1 MTSGAA
7 VTAAMANQAVL
18 LDLALAPRGLAPSL
32 VEAMETA
39 GPFGMGWP
47 GPRIAVGPVRLV
59 KADLVGTDHVRLIV
73 RGESIDDLLARDMGV
88 TGAAR
93 VTADGAAAAP
103 ARKET
108 A

>member
-1 MTSGAA
+1 MPRPPVVA
-7 VTAAMANQAVL
+7 VT
-18 LDLALAPRGLAPSL
+18 GG
-32 VEAMETA
+32 EA
-39 GPFGMGWP
+39 
-47 GPRIAVGPVRLV
+47 
-59 KADLVGTDHVRLIV
+59 RLIV

-88 TGAAR
+88 IDAAR

>member
-1 MTSGAA
+1 MAATGAYCWSLSSNYNYVPRPPVVA
-7 VTAAMANQAVL
+7 VT
-18 LDLALAPRGLAPSL
+18 GG
-32 VEAMETA
+32 EAS
-39 GPFGMGWP
+39 
-47 GPRIAVGPVRLV
+47 
-59 KADLVGTDHVRLIV
+59 LIV

-88 TGAAR
+88 IHAAR